1 MDSVDSR
8 PVATRS
14 VLHPAGA
21 DGRVDVRADE
31 PEPDAAGPG
40 PGEDDEVHAD
50 RVLGDVLL
58 LPGRSR
64 AVLRREQ
71 RAVDRAAVLHHAQA
85 RRRQE
90 EAGLTFAAFAGGQ
103 PSAMLAKKAAWFMT
117 MRLFCFAATMP
128 AARAAAVQAFFASSF
143 GSP

>member
-8 PVATRS
+8 PVAARS

-58 LPGRSR
+58 LPGRPG

-85 RRRQE
+85 RRREE
-90 EAGLTFAAFAGGQ
+90 EAGLTPVARAGG
-103 PSAMLAKKAAWFMT
+103 
-117 MRLFCFAATMP
+117 P
-128 AARAAAVQAFFASSF
+128 AARDARKKTAWSDPCGFLFWARGAGSAAAVQAFFASAF
-143 GSP
+143 ASPP